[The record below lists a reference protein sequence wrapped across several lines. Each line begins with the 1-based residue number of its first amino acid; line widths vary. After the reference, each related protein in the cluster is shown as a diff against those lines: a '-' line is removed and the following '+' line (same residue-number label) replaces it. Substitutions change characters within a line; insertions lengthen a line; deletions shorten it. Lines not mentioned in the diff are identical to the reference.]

1 MDYVRFVS
9 QRRAVW
15 EDFERRLAAARAKPK
30 RLSHADLEALALRY
44 RQILHDHALAGAR
57 FAGTAAA
64 LRLRSL
70 ALAGTHR
77 LIEGRHDEEGGLVA
91 FFTRTF
97 PRTFQRHLDLVGVA
111 VLLFLLGALW
121 GLSVASLRPSVG
133 LAFLG
138 PRAIEGL
145 EEGRMW
151 TESLVT
157 TMPPN
162 VSSSMIATNN
172 LSVALTAWTGGLLAG
187 IGPLYVTLLNGF
199 LLGAILGVTLHYG
212 MAGELL
218 AFISAH
224 GPLEI
229 SLILVAS
236 AAGLNLGRALV
247 IASDEPRALSL
258 SRAGRESL
266 QLLLGCLPWFV
277 ILAVVEVL
285 VSPSELPTSFKLAI
299 GLSLETLFLALA
311 FFPQKT

>member
-1 MDYVRFVS
+1 VDYVRFVS
-9 QRRAVW
+9 QRRPVW
-15 EDFERRLAAARAKPK
+15 EDFERRLATARDQPK

-44 RQILHDHALAGAR
+44 RQVLHDHALAGAR

-64 LRLRSL
+64 DRLRAL

-77 LIEGRHDEEGGLVA
+77 LTEGSRDEGGGLA
-91 FFTRTF
+91 GFLTRTF
-97 PRTFQRHLDLVGVA
+97 PRAFQRQLDLIGVA

-121 GLSVASLRPSVG
+121 GLSVAALRPSVG

-145 EEGRMW
+145 EQGRMW

-157 TMPPN
+157 TTPPN
-162 VSSSMIATNN
+162 ISSSAIATNN
-172 LSVALTAWTGGLLAG
+172 ISVALTAWTGGLLAG

-236 AAGLNLGRALV
+236 AAGLGLGRALV
-247 IASDEPRALSL
+247 VAGDEPRAASL
-258 SRAGRESL
+258 ARAGRDAL
-266 QLLLGCLPWFV
+266 HLLLGCLPWFV
-277 ILAVVEVL
+277 ILALVEVL
-285 VSPSELPTSFKLAI
+285 VSPSPLPVPFKLAI

-311 FFPQKT
+311 FLPQRP